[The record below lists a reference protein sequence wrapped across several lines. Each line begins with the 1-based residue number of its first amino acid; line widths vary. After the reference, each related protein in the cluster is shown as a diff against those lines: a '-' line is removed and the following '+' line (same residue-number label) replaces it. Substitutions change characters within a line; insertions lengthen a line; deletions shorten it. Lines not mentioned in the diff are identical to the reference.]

1 MRVQGAWLLCFSM
14 KCIKISITY
23 FLVFCGVICCM
34 VGLLIATAKIP
45 QSAIQEKMQE
55 TADYYEQ
62 EPQYTSIVEGSR
74 GTLIHNRADETWLSI
89 AYCYDELHPLESTIW
104 AGYYLALHM
113 GLHESFLN
121 AVREELHAAGNQ
133 QYLRYW
139 HGAAGLMR
147 LLHVFWN
154 IREIVV
160 LLVVSITILTV
171 ILIFMLWKHTFRIEA
186 ICLLLSL
193 IMVSVWTVPF
203 CLEYVWVFLCMLIS
217 SILCVQITIRGQ
229 DQKLGIVFLITGMFT
244 VYLDFLTAET
254 LTLLIPLLLVLR
266 VSRISG
272 HYAVW
277 DRSVRLC
284 FSWGVGYLGAWAM
297 KWVIASIVLGESVM
311 PYVQGHISER
321 IGGSVSL
328 PLQEFLYQSI
338 LRNIRCLFPFDYG
351 IIGAILSL
359 LLIVLFAGP
368 IYTGRIRI
376 RNHVNKPMVM
386 LYAFI
391 ALLPYIRFLILHNH
405 SYIHSFFTF
414 RAQATSV
421 LAFCFIWLE
430 ITETVPRKA
439 VQMNA

>member
-1 MRVQGAWLLCFSM
+1 
-14 KCIKISITY
+14 
-23 FLVFCGVICCM
+23 
-34 VGLLIATAKIP
+34 
-45 QSAIQEKMQE
+45 MQE

-104 AGYYLALHM
+104 AGYYLAPHM

-154 IREIVV
+154 IRKIFVI
-160 LLVVSITILTV
+160 LVVSITILTV

-217 SILCVQITIRGQ
+217 SILCCAISIRGQ
-229 DQKLGIVFLITGMFT
+229 ELTKDLGMLFFITGMIT

-266 VSRISG
+266 VSREEAYKSDCLWLASTKLMILWSI
-272 HYAVW
+272 
-277 DRSVRLC
+277 
-284 FSWGVGYLGAWAM
+284 GYLGAWAM
-297 KWVIASIVLGESVM
+297 KWVIASVVLGENVM
-311 PYVQGHISER
+311 PLVQSHISQR

-328 PLQEFLYQSI
+328 PLSEFLFQAI
-338 LRNIRCLFPFDYG
+338 LRNIRSLFPFDYG
-351 IIGAILSL
+351 VVGAGIMLFLVIFIVWPVYKNKVHVREDVNLSRVTLYIIIG
-359 LLIVLFAGP
+359 LI
-368 IYTGRIRI
+368 
-376 RNHVNKPMVM
+376 
-386 LYAFI
+386 
-391 ALLPYIRFLILHNH
+391 PYIRFLVLHNH
-405 SYIHSFFTF
+405 SYIHSFFTY
-414 RAQATSV
+414 RAQATSP
-421 LAFCFIWLE
+421 CFLLYHA
-430 ITETVPRKA
+430 RD
-439 VQMNA
+439 